1 MQNQYRE
8 NEHVYTLTT
17 KDQKDKLKK
26 QFIYHYIKKN
36 KTPRDKPKEAKD
48 L

>member
-8 NEHVYTLTT
+8 NEHLHTLTT

-26 QFIYHYIKKN
+26 QFHLIQYIKRI
-36 KTPRDKPKEAKD
+36 KTPRNKPT
-48 L
+48 